1 MKDEKILEKEFQELI
16 FDNKDIQNNILEI
29 LKCRTGKYNFE
40 REVEFINGITTD
52 FIIYDSHDCIV
63 ALLECKRADIGVTEY
78 VRGVGQL
85 FQYEYFQDKNISPKK
100 YGHLKYNKNINNN
113 ILIIPSD
120 FIKNTKLNIGKFRYP
135 INSTIFEVNICNNL
149 VRKITQDELLKLAS
163 INEKLISICQYYVRD
178 NRIFEYYIAFQMIVL
193 LNKLGIV
200 KKRVEFEKNIL
211 RKFEVINNKNW
222 RNAFITLSNLGF
234 IENNLKVYS
243 GAIEISNLDNYGF
256 TNKLYKDYL
265 HPYIDLIMDIL
276 EKLANEKGFVKISNQ
291 ELVDIIR
298 ANYNGKDILYL
309 TQSDGRYISSWLNI
323 LRDDFGCIDF
333 KSRECLR
340 KINYIPRRL
349 DENER
354 IKLIK
359 QYAYS
364 IKYVEQFEQL
374 KTKVIKEIL

>member
-1 MKDEKILEKEFQELI
+1 M
-16 FDNKDIQNNILEI
+16 
-29 LKCRTGKYNFE
+29 
-40 REVEFINGITTD
+40 
-52 FIIYDSHDCIV
+52 
-63 ALLECKRADIGVTEY
+63 
-78 VRGVGQL
+78 
-85 FQYEYFQDKNISPKK
+85 
-100 YGHLKYNKNINNN
+100 
-113 ILIIPSD
+113 
-120 FIKNTKLNIGKFRYP
+120 
-135 INSTIFEVNICNNL
+135 
-149 VRKITQDELLKLAS
+149 
-163 INEKLISICQYYVRD
+163 
-178 NRIFEYYIAFQMIVL
+178 
-193 LNKLGIV
+193 
-200 KKRVEFEKNIL
+200 
-211 RKFEVINNKNW
+211 
-222 RNAFITLSNLGF
+222 
-234 IENNLKVYS
+234 
-243 GAIEISNLDNYGF
+243 
-256 TNKLYKDYL
+256 